1 MQSKIM
7 SRKTE
12 HVEICLF
19 EEVEGF
25 SETYLEY
32 VKLIHQAIPG
42 FNFED
47 VKTNVKV
54 FGKELQAPFIVTG
67 MTGGNEFVGKINA
80 TIAKVVEE
88 FGLGMGVGSQRV
100 AIEHKE
106 VRSTF
111 EVVRKNA
118 PNSLI
123 IANLGAPQI
132 AKGYG
137 YRELRDAIDMINAD
151 AIAIHFNIAQ
161 ELFQPE
167 GEPEYSLSLLEKL
180 RDISKDLGIPVII
193 KETGCG
199 ISMESAVLFRK
210 YGFKN
215 FDVSGQ
221 GGTSWIAVER
231 IRGMRRKN
239 WKAESAKLFQDWG
252 IPTAASIIEVRY
264 AVPDATIIGS
274 GGIRNGLDVV
284 KAIVIGSDIAGMALP
299 VLKRAV
305 EGEESLRKFFRNVI
319 FEIKSTMMLI
329 GAKNVSE
336 LREKPIVI
344 HGKLREWIESRG
356 LNLLD
361 IIRVRK
367 KNE

>member
-47 VKTNVKV
+47 VKTNVKI